1 MLLQCCKFLYLVNKF
16 YFMPTKLSPAAR
28 ILNLV
33 KLERKEITAV
43 YFYAILNGLIQLSL
57 PLGIQAIIGFVL
69 GASMRASLIVLIV
82 LVVAGVLA
90 AGIMQVNQMK
100 IIEKIQQKIFVR
112 YAFSFAEQIP
122 KLDLKKVDHVYLPE
136 LINRFFDVPV
146 LQKSLSKIL
155 LDIPTA
161 SIQILFG
168 LILLS
173 FYHPAFI
180 LFSFILIILLWLILR
195 YTGSSALET
204 SIEESNYKY
213 RVAGWLQEA
222 ARVIKSIRLAKS
234 SNFHLQKT
242 DEEVIQYLDARNNHF
257 NILLIQYYVMVVFKT
272 IITAAMLIVGTI
284 LLVNQQ
290 LNIGQFIAAEIIILL
305 VLNSVEK
312 LIMNMGSVYD
322 TLTAVEKIANLTD
335 KPREENGSVILTD
348 NGSGLKVEMKNL
360 SFSYNDENDVLT
372 NINLQLNANEKVCIQ
387 GKDSSGK
394 STLLRVL
401 AGAYTGFNGSM
412 MLNDVPLGNY
422 NLNSVRS
429 QIGVLINQQDIF
441 NGTVWENIS
450 LGNESITMETVIDL
464 AAKTGLNDFIATL
477 KNGYD
482 TVLDPT
488 GKRLPRNVIH
498 KILLVRALAGKPAL
512 LLLEEPW
519 LQSENIYRQQIMQL
533 LCNIE
538 NTTLVVVSND
548 EEFAGLC
555 DKVVIIEEGKINIQS
570 SLNSKKN

>member
-1 MLLQCCKFLYLVNKF
+1 
-16 YFMPTKLSPAAR
+16 MPTKLSPVTR
-28 ILNLV
+28 ILSLV
-33 KLERKEITAV
+33 KLDRKEITAV

-57 PLGIQAIIGFVL
+57 PLGIQAIVGFVL

-112 YAFSFAEQIP
+112 YAFAFAEHIP
-122 KLDLKKVDHVYLPE
+122 KLELKKVDHIYLPE

-180 LFSFILIILLWLILR
+180 LFSFVLIILLWLTLR
-195 YTGSSALET
+195 YTGNKALET

-213 RVAGWLQEA
+213 MVAGWLEET
-222 ARVIKSIRLAKS
+222 ARVIKSIKLAKS
-234 SNFHLQKT
+234 NDFHLQKT
-242 DEEVIQYLDARNNHF
+242 DYEVTQYLDARNRHF
-257 NILLIQYYVMVVFKT
+257 RILKLQYHVLVIFKT
-272 IITAAMLIVGTI
+272 VITAAMLIVGTL

-322 TLTAVEKIANLTD
+322 TLTSVEKISNLTD
-335 KPREENGSVILTD
+335 KPVEANGSFNLAETG
-348 NGSGLKVEMKNL
+348 NGLKLELNNL
-360 SFSYNDENDVLT
+360 SFSYNDENDVLS
-372 NINLQLNANEKVCIQ
+372 NISLQINANEKVCIQ
-387 GKDSSGK
+387 GNESSGK
-394 STLLRVL
+394 STLLKVL
-401 AGAYTGFNGSM
+401 AGAYTDFNGTIL
-412 MLNDVPLGNY
+412 LNDVPLGNY
-422 NLNSVRS
+422 NLDSVRS

-450 LGNESITMETVIDL
+450 LGNESISMQTVIDL
-464 AAKTGLNDFIATL
+464 AAITGLNNFIATL

-482 TVLDPT
+482 TLLDPS
-488 GKRLPRNVIH
+488 GKRLPRNVVH
-498 KILLVRALAGKPAL
+498 KILLVRALAGKPRL

-519 LQSENIYRQQIMQL
+519 QDSENSYKQQIVQL
-533 LCNIE
+533 LTQIE

-548 EEFAGLC
+548 EKFATLC
-555 DKVVIIEEGKINIQS
+555 DRVIYIEEGQVETIS
-570 SLNSKKN
+570 STNSNKN

>member
-1 MLLQCCKFLYLVNKF
+1 
-16 YFMPTKLSPAAR
+16 MPTKLSPATR

-57 PLGIQAIIGFVL
+57 PLGIQAIVGFVL

-90 AGIMQVNQMK
+90 AGIMQINQMK

-112 YAFSFAEQIP
+112 YAFSFAEHIP
-122 KLDLKKVDHVYLPE
+122 KLDLKKADHVYLPE

-180 LFSFILIILLWLILR
+180 LFGFILIVLLWLILR

-204 SIEESNYKY
+204 SIDESNYKY
-213 RVAGWLQEA
+213 RVVAWLQEA
-222 ARVIKSIRLAKS
+222 ARVIKSIKLAKC

-242 DEEVIQYLDARNNHF
+242 DEEVVQYLDARNSHF
-257 NILLIQYYVMVVFKT
+257 SILLIQYYVMVVFKT

-312 LIMNMGSVYD
+312 LIINMGSVYD

-335 KPREENGSVILTD
+335 KSIEENGSAFLHAG
-348 NGSGLKVEMKNL
+348 GSGLKLEMKNL
-360 SFSYNDENDVLT
+360 SFSYDDETNVLT
-372 NINLQLNANEKVCIQ
+372 NLNLLINANEKICIR

-394 STLLRVL
+394 STLLKVL

-412 MLNDVPLGNY
+412 MLNDLPLGNY

-429 QIGVLINQQDIF
+429 QVGVLISQQDIF

-450 LGNESITMETVIDL
+450 LGNESITMQTVTEL
-464 AAKTGLNDFIATL
+464 AAKAGLNDFVATL

-482 TVLDPT
+482 TLLDPA

-519 LQSENIYRQQIMQL
+519 ELSENIYRRQIMQL
-533 LCNIE
+533 LCKIE
-538 NTTLVVVSND
+538 NTTVVVVSND
-548 EEFAGLC
+548 DEFAGLC
-555 DKVVIIEEGKINIQS
+555 DKVVTIEDGKINIQS
-570 SLNSKKN
+570 STNAKNN